1 MNIEVTIAI
10 TIKIDSMITEEM
22 TIGETTTETMT
33 TEGTI
38 TREMITEM
46 MSKETTDMVKL
57 TTGMF
62 ICLFILFQTGKI
74 DQGNMKVSG
83 IKIKVILIFWQAKAN
98 KN

>member
-22 TIGETTTETMT
+22 TIGETTTETKT

-38 TREMITEM
+38 TREMITKM
-46 MSKETTDMVKL
+46 MIKETTDMVKL

-62 ICLFILFQTGKI
+62 IYLFILFQTGKI

-83 IKIKVILIFWQAKAN
+83 IKIKVILIFWQTKAN

>member
-10 TIKIDSMITEEM
+10 TIKIDSMNTEEM

-33 TEGTI
+33 IEETTTRETI
-38 TREMITEM
+38 TEI

-57 TTGMF
+57 TTGMY
-62 ICLFILFQTGKI
+62 IYIFILFQTGKT

-83 IKIKVILIFWQAKAN
+83 IKIKVILIFWQTKTN